1 MEPIDNIKEDI
12 AQLQSSCDELIQAIN
27 SSNQVLATNKLQLI
41 KQNLRKISLSLD
53 KEFSWLIPQEPEQ

>member
-1 MEPIDNIKEDI
+1 MEPIDNIKEGI

-27 SSNQVLATNKLQLI
+27 SSNQALAANKLKLI
-41 KQNLRKISLSLD
+41 KNNLNKINLSLD

>member
-27 SSNQVLATNKLQLI
+27 SSNQAEAANKLKTL
-41 KQNLRKISLSLD
+41 KNKLNKISLSLD
-53 KEFSWLIPQEPEQ
+53 EEFSWLIPQKPEQ

>member
-27 SSNQVLATNKLQLI
+27 SSNQALATNKLKTL
-41 KQNLRKISLSLD
+41 KQNLKKLSLSLD
-53 KEFSWLIPQEPEQ
+53 KEFSWLIPQEPQQ